1 MLKQSD
7 AFNQAFASD
16 ERTLAIKVTVG
27 DRSFTAEDLVS
38 VDYDSAAMTG
48 DQMGLGSTYE
58 NSVKIAFANLVED
71 IKAQDKVTVSIGI
84 KLPDGTFEYAPL
96 GVFYVDG
103 EITMDRNNQLTSIT
117 AVDGM
122 CWLEAIYMPKV
133 TVPTTLSAMAL
144 DIANQAGVT
153 INQDNFAALPNIQI
167 TKLPAG
173 QTYRVILGLLAMLI
187 PGYVT
192 FDRAGQLCLL
202 GLNKGQYTVTPDNY
216 EFQGLT
222 KNENAYT
229 VSGITVTPLTDNS
242 YSATASEE
250 NTNPTGD
257 DSNDAEDTTAKS
269 LHVGANTGN
278 QLILQNDFIDERIL
292 TDIWGV
298 IEEIQYYPYTLNWFG
313 NPAVE
318 AGDWLTV
325 SDTAGNKFVVPNNTF
340 TLNFAGGL
348 SATSGT
354 GESVTSP
361 TVWNARGTLEQTVKQ
376 VVRRLNATG
385 TYTFY
390 TPTQPVDASEGDLW
404 YKPNGK
410 TTELWIYSNGQW
422 TLMVSDLTG
431 EKIIQQIDNAQKDIV
446 AARQVAD
453 AANAMAGTKVGTDE
467 YNSKITQLAND
478 ISLRVTKG
486 DVISQINMEAGQT
499 LIQSGKILLDAPSVV
514 FSGNAFIPDAAIQ
527 NLSASKLSAGTL
539 DANVINVINMNA
551 NNITAG
557 ILSGKNLSLN
567 LETGK
572 VEFQSGDISNAT
584 NRFSIDIDAGT
595 VTSTGVGGNTVTL
608 TDGGLDYR
616 KSVNDTDISGQ
627 IGLNWHTTGTNI
639 PNLVLQSAGK
649 IILAVDDPIVSG
661 GTFYTNQVNSV
672 VIDSESVTLTSGK
685 GFTSSDSNIHY
696 SNVRVDNTGIL
707 ARAYPNIFHSEGYY
721 FGVYE
726 EDGVTKSAGI
736 NIVGKPIMGSN
747 ISITGSVDILGD
759 TKITGKLWT
768 IGSKNAVHVTRDG
781 VRATPA
787 YETAES
793 YLGDIGES
801 VTDETSQVTVPIEIL
816 FGDTVNTTIPYQ
828 VFLQSYSSN
837 HVWVSS
843 RDDTFFVVQSDQPNT
858 PFVWEIKAKRRG
870 YESDRLVK
878 ADVDIKEVAKAE
890 GYKE

>member
-7 AFNQAFASD
+7 AFNQAFARD
-16 ERTLAIKVTVG
+16 ERSLAIKVTVG
-27 DRSFTAEDLVS
+27 DRNFTAEDLVS

-58 NSVKIAFANLVED
+58 NSVKIAFANLVEG

-117 AVDGM
+117 AVDAM
-122 CWLEAIYMPKV
+122 CWLEAVYTPKV

-153 INQDNFAALPNIQI
+153 VNQDNFATLPNIQI
-167 TKLPAG
+167 TNLPVG
-173 QTYRVILGLLAMLI
+173 QTYRVALGLLAMLI

-192 FDRAGQLCLL
+192 FDRTGQLCLR
-202 GLNKGQYTVTPDNY
+202 GLNQGQYTVTPANY

-250 NTNPTGD
+250 STSPSSG
-257 DSNDAEDTTAKS
+257 DSNGVGDAVAKS
-269 LHVGANTGN
+269 LHVGASTGN
-278 QLILQNDFIDERIL
+278 QLNLQNDFIDERIL
-292 TDIWGV
+292 EDIWGV

-325 SDTAGNKFVVPNNTF
+325 SDTSGNKFVVPNNTF
-340 TLNFAGGL
+340 TMSFAGGL

-354 GESVTSP
+354 GENVTSP
-361 TVWNARGTLEQTVKQ
+361 TVWNARGTLEQTIKQ

-390 TPTQPVDASEGDLW
+390 TPAQPVGASEGDLW

-410 TTELWIYSNGQW
+410 ATELWIYSNGQW
-422 TLMVSDLTG
+422 ILMASDLTG
-431 EKIIQQIDNAQKDIV
+431 EKITQQIDDAQKDIIT
-446 AARQVAD
+446 ARQVAD

-478 ISLRVTKG
+478 INLRVTKG

-499 LIQSGKILLDAPSVV
+499 LIQSGKILLDSPSVV

-527 NLSASKLSAGTL
+527 NLSANKLTTGTL
-539 DANVINVINMNA
+539 DANVIDVVNMNA

-567 LETGK
+567 LENGE
-572 VEFQSGDISNAT
+572 VEFEKGSISNASKT
-584 NRFSIDIDAGT
+584 FVIDVDNGTISSGESFSGHVELNSGALSYYDYSNVQLGEIGM
-595 VTSTGVGGNTVTL
+595 NW
-608 TDGGLDYR
+608 GGLFA
-616 KSVNDTDISGQ
+616 G
-627 IGLNWHTTGTNI
+627 
-639 PNLVLQSAGK
+639 PAMVLQSTGNVVLGYQKPLASTFNPAYMPSVEVSSSGVDLVGGAVNSSQTYGITKMNVHESIVSIEVHKKENYYGAGE
-649 IILAVDDPIVSG
+649 ISLIAYPSSSSSGGSSVTISPSGISLSPSSGGVTVSG
-661 GTFYTNQVNSV
+661 GLNSWG
-672 VIDSESVTLTSGK
+672 DFSVL
-685 GFTSSDSNIHY
+685 
-696 SNVRVDNTGIL
+696 
-707 ARAYPNIFHSEGYY
+707 
-721 FGVYE
+721 
-726 EDGVTKSAGI
+726 
-736 NIVGKPIMGSN
+736 
-747 ISITGSVDILGD
+747 
-759 TKITGKLWT
+759 
-768 IGSKNAVHVTRDG
+768 GSKNAIHVTRDG

-793 YLGDIGES
+793 YLGDIGEAT
-801 VTDETSQVTVPIEIL
+801 TDDTGQVTVPIEIL

-843 RDDTFFVVQSDQPNT
+843 RDEAFFVVQSDQPNT

-878 ADVDIKEVAKAE
+878 ADIDVTEVAKAE